1 MGASVYNDKIARI
14 LILNSSPVL
23 STFDMCPCM
32 ATGYGSVTSLGNR
45 NFSTCKYDFQM
56 LCYVDVE
63 CNLHQAEWLNKICRK

>member
-1 MGASVYNDKIARI
+1 MNRQFRDLDGARTRTSVGFLGSLGRFVIMGASVYNDKIARI

-45 NFSTCKYDFQM
+45 NF
-56 LCYVDVE
+56 
-63 CNLHQAEWLNKICRK
+63 

>member
-23 STFDMCPCM
+23 STFDMCTCM

-45 NFSTCKYDFQM
+45 NYMIFK
-56 LCYVDVE
+56 CYVM
-63 CNLHQAEWLNKICRK
+63 